1 MSPRKRAEVL
11 GKLSDAE
18 AEAILRDWPL
28 WARAEQMAPPGD
40 WSTWVINAGRGFG
53 KTRSG
58 LEWVRGEIESGRRRR
73 FALIAADTK
82 DARDV
87 LVEGPSGLLNISPS
101 WATPIYESTKR
112 LLTWPCGATAHI
124 YSAEDPEEL
133 RGPQFDGFAAD
144 EFAKWRYA
152 QETWDMLQFGLREG
166 RDPRGVVMT
175 TPKPTVAYRSLLAE
189 PTTVVTRGKTIDNRQ
204 NLSAKFIT
212 KITSQY
218 DGTRLGRQEL
228 DGELL
233 ADTPG
238 ALWMRSQIDRDRVRA
253 APELVRIVVAV
264 DPPVTSGED
273 ADECGIVVAGKGVD
287 GVCYVLA
294 DHSAQGLTPQQWAAR
309 VIAAYSSH
317 RADVIVAEV
326 NQGGELVAGVIRQ
339 VDPAAPIKTIHAKRG
354 KALRAEPVSLL
365 YEQGRV
371 RHVGALPQL
380 EDQMCMFTAD
390 FDKRVAGY
398 SPDRVDA
405 VVYAVSELMLVA
417 DTRPAIRT
425 L

>member
-18 AEAILRDWPL
+18 AEAILHDWPL
-28 WARAEQMAPPGD
+28 WARAEQMAPPGN

-58 LEWVRGEIESGRRRR
+58 LEWVRDEIESGRRRR

-87 LVEGPSGLLNISPS
+87 LVEGTSGLLNICPS
-101 WATPIYESTKR
+101 WATPVYESTKR
-112 LLTWPCGATAHI
+112 LLTWPSGATAYI

-166 RDPRGVVMT
+166 KDPRGVVMT
-175 TPKPTVAYRSLLAE
+175 TPKPTLAYRSLLAD
-189 PTTVVTRGKTIDNRQ
+189 PTTVVTRGRTIDNRQ

-238 ALWMRSQIDRDRVRA
+238 ALWMRSQIDRDRVRV

-273 ADECGIVVAGKGVD
+273 ADECGIVVAGKGAD